1 MFAKRKHIGRE
12 DSLPWLTAMWLEG
25 LLSLQESSKR
35 IEETQTIQVPLPGKH
50 VVSGL
55 QEIKWTNASDTVDSQ
70 IGESASQKGY
80 ILDTSCNIEP
90 NSATTSTCQNHHTI
104 PHNTTQYHTLSN
116 AWPFIFGQL
125 VYKLFG
131 LAQSTDRKQYHDC
144 MELCLTGDDSLW
156 KDTFDESRLKS
167 KQLRGNTRKE
177 NPTYNNLIAMW
188 RGGLKKNWQQIKKR
202 GS

>member
-1 MFAKRKHIGRE
+1 MFTKRKHIGRE
-12 DSLPWLTAMWLEG
+12 DSLPCLTAMWLEG

-70 IGESASQKGY
+70 IGESASQKWY

-104 PHNTTQYHTLSN
+104 PHSLKCLAFYLW
-116 AWPFIFGQL
+116 AA
-125 VYKLFG
+125 G
-131 LAQSTDRKQYHDC
+131 LQA
-144 MELCLTGDDSLW
+144 LW
-156 KDTFDESRLKS
+156 TCPKHGSKAVSWLHAVVPHSWWQPLK
-167 KQLRGNTRKE
+167 R
-177 NPTYNNLIAMW
+177 YIW
-188 RGGLKKNWQQIKKR
+188 WIKT
-202 GS
+202 

>member
-1 MFAKRKHIGRE
+1 MFTKRKHIGRE
-12 DSLPWLTAMWLEG
+12 DSLPCLTAMWLEG

-70 IGESASQKGY
+70 IGESASQKWYPRY
-80 ILDTSCNIEP
+80 IMQHRAKQCHNVHLSKP
-90 NSATTSTCQNHHTI
+90 

-144 MELCLTGDDSLW
+144 MQLCLTADDSLW

-167 KQLRGNTRKE
+167 KQLRGNTRKFIQSI
-177 NPTYNNLIAMW
+177 TVW
-188 RGGLKKNWQQIKKR
+188 
-202 GS
+202 